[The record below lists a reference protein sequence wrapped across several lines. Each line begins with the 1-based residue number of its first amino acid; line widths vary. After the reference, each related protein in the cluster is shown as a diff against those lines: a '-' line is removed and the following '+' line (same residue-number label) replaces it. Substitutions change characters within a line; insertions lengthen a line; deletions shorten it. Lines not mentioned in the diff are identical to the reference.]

1 MKSFIVR
8 RVLALGMLSALAALA
23 ACEKNKNVDPPAELT
38 DFKATAKVE
47 KVWSSGIG
55 GGEPELRLGLGIVR
69 DGAMIFAAGHGGD
82 VGAFDIKTGR
92 RIWKTDTK
100 LALSGGPGAGQGV
113 VVAGAD
119 HGDIVALD
127 AKNGAIRWKTRLNSE
142 ILAAPAIGSDLVVM
156 RTVDGRVSAL
166 RVADGSVAWTAEQQ
180 VPRLTLRGTAQPV
193 IAGDLA
199 LSGFDNG
206 RIMAL
211 ALSNG
216 ATAWEMTVAPAAGR
230 TELER
235 LVDIDSA
242 VKVVDSDVYAVTFQG
257 KIARIARDTGQVWWS
272 RDLSSYRGL
281 DIDEDGVYISASD
294 GSVVK
299 IGRRTGVEL
308 WKQEAL
314 SRRRLSPPAVV
325 GSFVVVADLDGYL
338 HFLDINTGTLAARV
352 HATGER
358 VRAAPIV
365 NGDTVIIKDDKGNM
379 SAWRAV
385 STAPKVKAGAAT
397 AAPSAAAPATN

>member
-1 MKSFIVR
+1 MKSFTR
-8 RVLALGMLSALAALA
+8 RALTLGMLSVLAGLA

-55 GGEPELRLGLGIVR
+55 GGDPELRLGLGISR
-69 DGAMIFAAGHGGD
+69 DGDLVFAAGHSGD
-82 VGAFDIKTGR
+82 VGAFDIKTGKR
-92 RIWKTDTK
+92 VWKTNTK
-100 LALSGGPGAGQGV
+100 LPLSGGPGAGQGV

-127 AKNGAIRWKTRLNSE
+127 AKTGAIRWKTRVNSE
-142 ILAAPAIGSDLVVM
+142 ILSAPAVGSDLIVM
-156 RTVDGRVSAL
+156 RSVDGRIWAL
-166 RVADGSVAWTAEQQ
+166 RVADGSVAWSAEEQ
-180 VPRLTLRGTAQPV
+180 VPRLTLRGTAQPA
-193 IAGDLA
+193 ISGDLA

-206 RIMAL
+206 RVMAL

-216 ATAWEMTVAPAAGR
+216 ATAWDMTVAPPAGR

-242 VKVVDSDVYAVTFQG
+242 VKVVGEDVYAVTFQG
-257 KIARIARDTGQVWWS
+257 KVARIARDTGQVWWS

-281 DIDEDGVYISASD
+281 DIDDDGVYVSTAE
-294 GSVVK
+294 GAVVK

-325 GSFVVVADLDGYL
+325 GTHVVVADLDGYL
-338 HFLDINTGTLAARV
+338 HFLDINTGALAART

-365 NGDTVIIKDDKGNM
+365 DGDTVIIKDDKGNL

-385 STAPKVKAGAAT
+385 PPKK
-397 AAPSAAAPATN
+397 